1 MNFVPTAPPIAI
13 AAITKASQPMIAA
26 LRCWA
31 LQRPARA
38 ARLLGC
44 ISVPPGWVDL
54 HHGGSVP
61 PGPRYREAGN
71 WRLRGRLAA
80 ARTVRLA
87 PPQRPGVRS
96 APPPRHP
103 VAVFRPRSCG
113 SIIIA
118 MNTTATE
125 PIHIPVSTPPRRP
138 ITVLKTVG
146 RDLGYLLA
154 AFAMSIV
161 GFVVWVTG
169 LSVTLALLVLIVGLF
184 VWIAT
189 AYVRRWTTPID
200 RALAGWLGGSPVRA
214 A

>member
-1 MNFVPTAPPIAI
+1 MYFVPTTPPIAI

-87 PPQRPGVRS
+87 PPQRPWGTVS
-96 APPPRHP
+96 P
-103 VAVFRPRSCG
+103 
-113 SIIIA
+113 
-118 MNTTATE
+118 TTQ
-125 PIHIPVSTPPRRP
+125 TP
-138 ITVLKTVG
+138 G
-146 RDLGYLLA
+146 
-154 AFAMSIV
+154 
-161 GFVVWVTG
+161 
-169 LSVTLALLVLIVGLF
+169 
-184 VWIAT
+184 
-189 AYVRRWTTPID
+189 
-200 RALAGWLGGSPVRA
+200 
-214 A
+214 